1 MLLDIII
8 IATIAIC
15 VITGYKKG
23 LVEVAFRL
31 ISFIVALIL
40 SLVLYIPVSNF
51 IIENTQIDDK
61 IQEIILKNIN
71 QKEIK
76 IGETNIETN
85 NLPDIVTNYISKTV
99 GDVANT
105 AKNNIAEILATNIS
119 ITVVKI
125 ITLLAIFIIT
135 RIILSIAKIIINTI
149 ASLPIINGANKI
161 RRNNLWNIRR
171 IINNIHIISNSD
183 GNNYNN
189 YKYRDINNYKP
200 IKYRKNNV

>member
-1 MLLDIII
+1 MLIDIII
-8 IATIAIC
+8 IAIIAIC

-31 ISFIVALIL
+31 ISFIIALIL
-40 SLVLYIPVSNF
+40 SLVLYIPVSNC
-51 IIENTQIDDK
+51 IIENTQVDDK

-76 IGETNIETN
+76 IGETNTETN